1 MHFLKCNFS
10 LSYVDILEARQNFAI
25 LFRYRYRYL
34 HIFTVL
40 IRAEFDSQQSA
51 EGIIYLL
58 NGVAEP
64 VGAGADVKDR
74 LRLHLR

>member
-25 LFRYRYRYL
+25 FIFIPVPVPTYRYRYL
-34 HIFTVL
+34 PIFTVL

-51 EGIIYLL
+51 EGII
-58 NGVAEP
+58 
-64 VGAGADVKDR
+64 
-74 LRLHLR
+74 